1 MFTRR
6 LRTGAAE
13 IGREHGSDNPS
24 RRQDRGWGPF
34 SGRQL
39 TGIIVTL
46 AALVM
51 VPGTAYAV
59 ATFTN
64 VAIQDPVTGAR
75 ASVDATHHLQ
85 VGDGTGPL
93 TVDGSLNA
101 RPSAPTLPFHF
112 SEDTDSTHFT
122 AWIGPSSVQI
132 DLTNLT
138 IALKAGTGTGADIF
152 MYEFGATPDGTACDL
167 TNGGFLS
174 TVYHIPNVSNAAPVV
189 MSFPTPLVVK
199 PAPGHK
205 ICLVGF
211 AGGGPIAVAN
221 GSGFFG

>member
-6 LRTGAAE
+6 VRTGAAE
-13 IGREHGSDNPS
+13 IGGKHDSDDPP
-24 RRQDRGWGPF
+24 RLQDRGWGPF

-39 TGIIVTL
+39 TVMIITL

-51 VPGTAYAV
+51 VPGAAYAV
-59 ATFTN
+59 ATFSN

-75 ASVDATHHLQ
+75 ASVDAAHRLQ
-85 VGDGTGPL
+85 VGDGAGPL

-112 SEDTDSTHFT
+112 SQDTNGNSFT
-122 AWIGPSSVQI
+122 VWVGPSSVPI

-138 IALKAGTGTGADIF
+138 ISLKSGTGADLF
-152 MYEFGATPDGTACDL
+152 MYQYAATADGTACDL
-167 TNGGFLS
+167 AGGFQG

-189 MSFPTPLVVK
+189 ISFPTPLVVR
-199 PAPGHK
+199 PAAGHK
-205 ICLVGF
+205 ICLVGI
-211 AGGGPIAVAN
+211 ALGGPIAVAN